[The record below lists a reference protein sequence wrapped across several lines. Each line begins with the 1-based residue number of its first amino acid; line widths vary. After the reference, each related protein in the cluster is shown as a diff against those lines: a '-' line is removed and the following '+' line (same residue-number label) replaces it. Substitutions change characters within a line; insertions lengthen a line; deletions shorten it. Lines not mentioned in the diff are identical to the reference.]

1 MSTKSTKSN
10 ATISKRPGGRLSTRP
25 LHFIW
30 LCDCSGSMSVEGKIQ
45 SLNHAIRE
53 AIPHMQNA
61 ANDNPYAE
69 ILVRAIAFS
78 DGAKW
83 HIPHPTPV
91 EHLRWSDLCAE
102 GITDMG
108 QALSMVSE
116 QLKLERMSDRALPPI
131 LVLISDGQPTDN
143 FVGGLEMLMHQPWGK
158 KAVKIAIAIGRDA
171 NCEILQRFIGNPEFK
186 PLQANNPEALIRQI
200 KWVSTVAVK
209 SVSSPISIP
218 RSNFTQG
225 NVSILQPEVNH
236 LDTNIDVW

>member
-1 MSTKSTKSN
+1 MSTQSTKSN
-10 ATISKRPGGRLSTRP
+10 ATISKRPGGKLSTRP

-30 LCDCSGSMSVEGKIQ
+30 LCDCSGSMSVDGKIQ

-53 AIPHMQNA
+53 AIPHMLEA
-61 ANDNPYAE
+61 TDTPYAE

-91 EHLRWSDLCAE
+91 ENLRWSDLSAE

-108 QALSMVSE
+108 KALSMVSE
-116 QLKLERMSDRALPPI
+116 ELQVERMSDRALPPI

-143 FVGGLEMLMHQPWGK
+143 FVSGLEMLMHQPWGK

-171 NCEILQRFIGNPEFK
+171 NCEILQRFIGNPELK

-200 KWVSTVAVK
+200 RWVSTVAVN
-209 SVSSPISIP
+209 SVSSPTSMP
-218 RSNFTQG
+218 RSNFICG
-225 NVSILQPEVNH
+225 NVPIPKPEVNR
-236 LDTNIDVW
+236 LNIDDVW